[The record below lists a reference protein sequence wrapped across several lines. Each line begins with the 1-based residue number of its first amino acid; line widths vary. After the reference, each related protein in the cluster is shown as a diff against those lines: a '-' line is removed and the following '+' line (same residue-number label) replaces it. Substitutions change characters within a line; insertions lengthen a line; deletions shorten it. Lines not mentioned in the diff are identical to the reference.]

1 MATARQVRFN
11 IGNIYEIDNFGSHR
25 RSGNLT
31 DRSARYIYADQSPGD
46 SGIRASWSCQP
57 YIRCCSQRSLY
68 GCSWWTP
75 GYPTERRLW
84 VGWLWAEA
92 WKYQAGFYGSKVP
105 GAQVGHSMAGV
116 GLQVPAQQHTAAH
129 ELVVSSHFFSRWGTC
144 HWISLGHG
152 RRWCMCL
159 VQNLAAS

>member
-1 MATARQVRFN
+1 MVVVDEHQV
-11 IGNIYEIDNFGSHR
+11 ILLSVGYGW
-25 RSGNLT
+25 G
-31 DRSARYIYADQSPGD
+31 GC
-46 SGIRASWSCQP
+46 G
-57 YIRCCSQRSLY
+57 QRL
-68 GCSWWTP
+68 G
-75 GYPTERRLW
+75 
-84 VGWLWAEA
+84 
-92 WKYQAGFYGSKVP
+92 KYQAGFYGSKVP